1 MARYLATIRSR
12 WSSPRAFVYLADVR
26 NLVDWD
32 PSVVSVDQVS
42 GDGGGAGAEFD
53 VEVAHAGGSTT
64 FRYRTTRFEPST
76 TVQIEARTRALTSI
90 DRITIADDGEGCLV
104 TYDARL
110 DLNGTRRV
118 LDPLLRL
125 VFGRI
130 GDRAAAG
137 LESTLDGARAMR

>member
-1 MARYLATIRSR
+1 M
-12 WSSPRAFVYLADVR
+12 ADVR
-26 NLVDWD
+26 NFVGWD
-32 PSVVSVDQVS
+32 PSVVRVDQVS
-42 GDGGGAGAEFD
+42 GDGGGLGAEFD

-90 DRITIADDGEGCLV
+90 DRISFADDGEGCLV

-137 LESTLDGARAMR
+137 LESALDGARAMR

>member
-1 MARYLATIRSR
+1 MPVGRRRS
-12 WSSPRAFVYLADVR
+12 VTGQL
-26 NLVDWD
+26 
-32 PSVVSVDQVS
+32 
-42 GDGGGAGAEFD
+42 
-53 VEVAHAGGSTT
+53 GSN
-64 FRYRTTRFEPST
+64 RRR

>member
-1 MARYLATIRSR
+1 VARYLTTVRSR
-12 WSSPRAFVYLADVR
+12 WSSPRAFEYLADVR

-32 PSVVSVDQVS
+32 PSVVSVDQVA
-42 GDGGGAGAEFD
+42 GDGGGRDTEFD

-90 DRITIADDGEGCLV
+90 DRISFADDGEGCLV

-110 DLNGTRRV
+110 DLNGSRRV

-125 VFGRI
+125 VFGRV

-137 LESTLDGARAMR
+137 LESALEGARALR

>member
-1 MARYLATIRSR
+1 VARYLTTIRSP
-12 WSSPRAFVYLADVR
+12 WSSSRAFAYLADAR

-32 PSVVSVDQVS
+32 PSVVRADQVT
-42 GDGGGAGAEFD
+42 GDGGGPGTEFD

-110 DLNGTRRV
+110 DLNGTRRL